1 MCYFV
6 HIAVP
11 GEHAELVR
19 AWPREDLLATD
30 CSVPTLLP
38 QFSRHWAVFTVT
50 DPSGHCSCDLHH
62 NTPKRFDED
71 RERAKYRAKGWSDAK
86 IARAMAGR
94 RPKQTRHDRF
104 VDRVAQVVRVCGQME
119 LCTVDGHGAEVP
131 AFPRETLRLEMYLAA
146 NGAYPHSRIVTVV
159 SDEPAV

>member
-11 GEHAELVR
+11 REYAELVR
-19 AWPREDLLATD
+19 AWPRDDLLATD
-30 CSVPTLLP
+30 CSVQPLLT
-38 QFSRHWAVFTVT
+38 QFPRHWAVFTVT

-62 NTPKRFDED
+62 VPKRFDED
-71 RERAKYRAKGWSDAK
+71 RERAKYQAKGWSDAK

-94 RPKQTRHDRF
+94 RPKETRHDRF
-104 VDRVAQVVRVCGQME
+104 VDRMAQLIRACGRAE

-131 AFPRETLRLEMYLAA
+131 AFPRETLQLEAYLSAS
-146 NGAYPHSRIVTVV
+146 GAYPHSRIVAVV
-159 SDEPAV
+159 SDKPAG